1 MNRTA
6 FALVLL
12 FAAGACARSEEAN
25 LLPADTNGS
34 TRVAEQ
40 VRPERDD
47 QEPAL
52 GAWRETLQDEQR
64 ALEFGPAGA
73 PPLFSLRCDARRGL
87 LLQRHGLEASGDLP
101 VMLVSIGS
109 ETRRLAV
116 TAGEGPLPMLRATL
130 NSSDTLA
137 GFLSRA
143 TVPIAIRIGDSP
155 PLILPPSPT
164 IGTYIAQCASG
175 ALPPPATAGAPAAAT
190 ANQSAPA
197 NETRPSD

>member
-1 MNRTA
+1 MNRKA
-6 FALVLL
+6 FALAIVL
-12 FAAGACARSEEAN
+12 AAGACARSEEAN
-25 LLPADTNGS
+25 LLPADSNGS

-87 LLQRHGLEASGDLP
+87 LLQRHGLEAASDLP
-101 VMLVSIGS
+101 VMLVSVGS

-130 NSSDTLA
+130 NSSDSLT

-143 TVPIAIRIGDSP
+143 TGPIAIRIGDSP
-155 PLILPPSPT
+155 PLILPASPA
-164 IGTYIAQCASG
+164 IGTYIAQCVSG
-175 ALPPPATAGAPAAAT
+175 ALPAPASAAPAN

-197 NETRPSD
+197 NAVGPTD